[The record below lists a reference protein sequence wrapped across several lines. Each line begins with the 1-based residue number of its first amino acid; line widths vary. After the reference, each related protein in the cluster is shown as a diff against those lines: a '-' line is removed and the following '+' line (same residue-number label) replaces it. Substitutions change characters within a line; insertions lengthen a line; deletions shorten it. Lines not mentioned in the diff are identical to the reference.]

1 MTVAAAR
8 TGALSMVAALLLYGG
23 LSVPAPPALRG
34 VELSIGL
41 LILLSIGWKW
51 PLAVASGHALRT
63 PTGAGWMPSGMEWMP
78 VAVAAF
84 AWLLWV
90 PLLRGA
96 ALGWDAVDILRD
108 VVPLLYLFLP
118 VLLVPALRAAGRTA
132 VRALAGGVGI
142 AGLLLALRWW
152 RQADWG
158 FGAIGSRA
166 MADGGAY
173 LLNAPAVLF
182 AAVVLPATALSLIG
196 IGVRFRYWL
205 AAIPCAVGGALCLAA
220 LAGAVHRTALGLALL
235 SLSLIAL
242 WWARRQAWLA
252 LPLLIGL
259 GLAAAVGGDALV
271 GAWQQAAEKT
281 RLTGINARWEEA
293 AAVIEHAVASPWA
306 LLFGDGWGARIA
318 NPAVG
323 GWRVG
328 YTHTLASYSLLKTG
342 LCGMVALA
350 AYLGALVRPWCG
362 LLAADPP
369 LALAVVPPLAMAL
382 CLHTSFKY
390 LDTGVILSLML
401 LAAECR
407 KGLSEP

>member
-8 TGALSMVAALLLYGG
+8 TGASSMAAALLLYGG

-41 LILLSIGWKW
+41 LILLSIGWQW
-51 PLAVASGHALRT
+51 PLAVVSGHALRT
-63 PTGAGWMPSGMEWMP
+63 SSS
-78 VAVAAF
+78 VAWIPAAIAAF

-108 VVPLLYLFLP
+108 VVPLFYLFLP
-118 VLLVPALRAAGRTA
+118 VLLVPTLRAAGPTA
-132 VRALAGGVGI
+132 VRALAGGLSI
-142 AGLLLALRWW
+142 AGLLLSLRWW

-158 FGAIGSRA
+158 FGAIGQRA
-166 MADGGAY
+166 MADGGVY

-182 AAVVLPATALSLIG
+182 AAVVLPVAALSLIG
-196 IGVRFRYWL
+196 TAGRLRHWL
-205 AAIPCAVGGALCLAA
+205 AAIPCTVGGLLCLAA

-235 SLSLIAL
+235 SMALIAL
-242 WWARRQAWLA
+242 WWARRQPWLT

-259 GLAAAVGGDALV
+259 GLAAAVGGDALF

-293 AAVIEHAVASPWA
+293 AAVIEHAVSSPWA

-323 GWRVG
+323 GWRVS
-328 YTHTLASYSLLKTG
+328 YTHTLASYGLLKTG

-350 AYLGALVRPWCG
+350 VYLGALVRPWWR
-362 LLAADPP
+362 LLATDPP

-390 LDTGVILSLML
+390 LDTGVILTLML

-407 KGLSEP
+407 KGLSAP